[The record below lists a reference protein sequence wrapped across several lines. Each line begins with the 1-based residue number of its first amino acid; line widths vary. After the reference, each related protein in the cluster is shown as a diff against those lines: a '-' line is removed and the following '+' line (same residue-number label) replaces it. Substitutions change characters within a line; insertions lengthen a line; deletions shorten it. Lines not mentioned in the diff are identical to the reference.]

1 MIKIYS
7 MDTCPDCID
16 IKRQVE
22 NNPSY
27 QIIEI
32 GQHVRNLKEFLRL
45 RDTCS
50 VFVLVLGVGYIGIP
64 CFVLDDGRVT
74 LVPEEA
80 GLMAQLASEAESC
93 SLDGSGC

>member
-1 MIKIYS
+1 

-32 GQHVRNLKEFLRL
+32 GMFH
-45 RDTCS
+45 
-50 VFVLVLGVGYIGIP
+50 
-64 CFVLDDGRVT
+64 
-74 LVPEEA
+74 
-80 GLMAQLASEAESC
+80 
-93 SLDGSGC
+93 

>member
-1 MIKIYS
+1 

-45 RDTCS
+45 RDTSS
-50 VFVLVLGVGYIGIP
+50 VFDEAKREGYIGIP
-64 CFVLDDGRVT
+64 CFVLGRRARDACAGGSRIDGAT
-74 LVPEEA
+74 
-80 GLMAQLASEAESC
+80 
-93 SLDGSGC
+93 

>member
-1 MIKIYS
+1 

-45 RDTCS
+45 RDTSS
-50 VFVLVLGVGYIGIP
+50 VFDEAKREGNIGIP
-64 CFVLDDGRVT
+64 LFRARRRARDACAGGGWIDGAT
-74 LVPEEA
+74 
-80 GLMAQLASEAESC
+80 
-93 SLDGSGC
+93 